1 MTSEAGGVRLGDLLT
16 QAGLL
21 RPEELREAMQIA
33 KHQSLPV
40 GRVLIMSG
48 FLSDGQLR
56 AAVQAQSLLKDG
68 VINLDTVL
76 QALSIVGKEEM
87 ALEDAFRQLGLDVQQ
102 SQPTNKLGELL
113 IEAELISREVLDQA
127 LAQSTQSG
135 LPLGR
140 ILILTGALVEQL
152 LSSALN
158 AQVLVRDHK
167 IAREQAVQGLR
178 AARDRHISL
187 EQSLAETGL
196 QLPSHNTIKL
206 GELLVKSG
214 IMPDTN
220 LMDYVELGLVQEQ
233 PLGQILISQGVINEH
248 ILANALELQRMV
260 AGGSLIG
267 DQAALVLNMVASG
280 ATTIQ
285 EVLQAQEP
293 QKEPVV
299 ETVPL
304 YQFLQLAGRITPQ
317 QIEEAVRNGTR
328 DAQIMGLMLH
338 KVGAIAEFE
347 MGVALALNDFMGK
360 GIVSVEQAIV
370 ALNYC
375 ISNQISLEDAF
386 SQMGWFLNQPYN
398 SYTTQSVAGTG
409 VGAPPS
415 QAAPESLSTATADVA
430 VIQHQAPTAD
440 GYSHAAVDPNATAQ
454 LPPVTPA
461 ELHLTA
467 EQLAEQQ
474 AYEQQQQQLAYEQQ
488 QQAAYEQQQQ
498 QQAYEL
504 QQQQYAQ
511 QAIAEGAA
519 PPDGFMPPPPPQQT
533 ADVYP
538 ISPEDQAAA
547 AAVTAAAQ
555 AAAAQAA
562 TGAQAP
568 QAAPP
573 APQVDAAAGQPPAP
587 TAEPNADGNPPD
599 EGQKPRKRLAD
610 LVP

>member
-68 VINLDTVL
+68 VISLETVL
-76 QALSIVGKEEM
+76 QALAIVGKEEM
-87 ALEDAFRQLGLDVQQ
+87 ALEDAFRQLGLEVQQ

-113 IEAELISREVLDQA
+113 VEAEMITKEVLDQA

-140 ILILTGALVEQL
+140 ILILTGAVVEPL
-152 LSSALN
+152 LSAALN

-167 IAREQAVQGLR
+167 LTREQALQGLR
-178 AARDRHISL
+178 AARERQIPL

-196 QLPSHNTIKL
+196 QLPLHNTIRL
-206 GELLVKSG
+206 GELLVKAG

-220 LMDYVELGLVQEQ
+220 LMDYVEMGLVQEQ
-233 PLGQILISQGVINEH
+233 PLGQILIAQGAINEH
-248 ILANALELQRMV
+248 ILNNALELQRMV
-260 AGGSLIG
+260 AAGSLIG

-280 ATTIQ
+280 ATTIE
-285 EVLQAQEP
+285 EVIRAQEP

-304 YQFLQLAGRITPQ
+304 YQFLQLAGRISPQ

-338 KVGAIAEFE
+338 KVGAIGEFE
-347 MGVALALNDFMGK
+347 MGVSLALNDFMAK
-360 GIVSVEQAIV
+360 GVVSVEQAIV

-375 ISNQISLEDAF
+375 ITNQISLEDAF
-386 SQMGWFLNQPYN
+386 AQMGWFLNQPYN
-398 SYTTQSVAGTG
+398 SYTSQSAAGTG
-409 VGAPPS
+409 TGS
-415 QAAPESLSTATADVA
+415 TLAAA
-430 VIQHQAPTAD
+430 VVDMASAAD
-440 GYSHAAVDPNATAQ
+440 GYSHATVDPNATAQ

-461 ELHLTA
+461 ELHLTP

-474 AYEQQQQQLAYEQQ
+474 QQIQQM
-488 QQAAYEQQQQ
+488 Q
-498 QQAYEL
+498 QQAYEQPAAPAP
-504 QQQQYAQ
+504 QQQAYEQMQHAYEQQVAEVQ
-511 QAIAEGAA
+511 QAAQPAPAAEAA
-519 PPDGFMPPPPPQQT
+519 AGPPEGFMPPPPPPAPAAAT
-533 ADVYP
+533 
-538 ISPEDQAAA
+538 PEEQAAA
-547 AAVTAAAQ
+547 AAQQMQQQIDPATGQPVQASQPAEAPPEAAQ
-555 AAAAQAA
+555 
-562 TGAQAP
+562 G
-568 QAAPP
+568 
-573 APQVDAAAGQPPAP
+573 
-587 TAEPNADGNPPD
+587 D

>member
-68 VINLDTVL
+68 VISLETVL
-76 QALSIVGKEEM
+76 QALAIVGREEM
-87 ALEDAFRQLGLDVQQ
+87 ALEDAFRQLGLEVQQ

-113 IEAELISREVLDQA
+113 VEAEMITKEVLDQA

-140 ILILTGALVEQL
+140 ILILTGAVVEPL

-167 IAREQAVQGLR
+167 ITREQALQGLR
-178 AARDRHISL
+178 AARERQIPL

-196 QLPSHNTIKL
+196 QLPLHNTIRL
-206 GELLVKSG
+206 GELLVKAG

-220 LMDYVELGLVQEQ
+220 LMDYVEMGLVQEQ
-233 PLGQILISQGVINEH
+233 PLGQILIAQGAINEH
-248 ILANALELQRMV
+248 ILNNALELQRMV
-260 AGGSLIG
+260 AAGSLIG

-280 ATTIQ
+280 GTTIE
-285 EVLQAQEP
+285 EVIKAQEP

-304 YQFLQLAGRITPQ
+304 YQFLQLAGRISPQ

-338 KVGAIAEFE
+338 KVGAIGEFE
-347 MGVALALNDFMGK
+347 MGVSLALNDFMAK
-360 GIVSVEQAIV
+360 GVVSVEQAIV

-386 SQMGWFLNQPYN
+386 AQMGWFLNQPYN
-398 SYTTQSVAGTG
+398 SYTTQSAAGTG
-409 VGAPPS
+409 TGS
-415 QAAPESLSTATADVA
+415 TLAAA
-430 VIQHQAPTAD
+430 VVDMASAAD
-440 GYSHAAVDPNATAQ
+440 GYSHATVDPNATAQ

-461 ELHLTA
+461 ELHLTP

-474 AYEQQQQQLAYEQQ
+474 QQIQQM
-488 QQAAYEQQQQ
+488 Q
-498 QQAYEL
+498 QQAYEQPAAQAP
-504 QQQQYAQ
+504 QQQAYEQMQHAYEQQVAEVQ
-511 QAIAEGAA
+511 QAAQPAPAAEAA
-519 PPDGFMPPPPPQQT
+519 GVPPEGFMPPPPPPAPAAPT
-533 ADVYP
+533 
-538 ISPEDQAAA
+538 PEEQAAA
-547 AAVTAAAQ
+547 Q
-555 AAAAQAA
+555 QMQQQIDPA
-562 TGAQAP
+562 TGQP
-568 QAAPP
+568 VQAAPP
-573 APQVDAAAGQPPAP
+573 AEAPADAAPG
-587 TAEPNADGNPPD
+587 D

>member
-68 VINLDTVL
+68 VISLETVL
-76 QALSIVGKEEM
+76 QALAIVGKEEM
-87 ALEDAFRQLGLDVQQ
+87 ALEDAFRQLGLEVQQ
-102 SQPTNKLGELL
+102 SQPTNKLGEL
-113 IEAELISREVLDQA
+113 IVEAEMITKEVLDQA

-140 ILILTGALVEQL
+140 ILLLTGAVVEPL
-152 LSSALN
+152 LSAALN

-167 IAREQAVQGLR
+167 ITREQALQGLR
-178 AARDRHISL
+178 AARERHIPL

-196 QLPSHNTIKL
+196 QLPLHNTIRL
-206 GELLVKSG
+206 GELLVKAG

-220 LMDYVELGLVQEQ
+220 LMDYVEMGLVQEQ
-233 PLGQILISQGVINEH
+233 PLGQILIAQGAINEH
-248 ILANALELQRMV
+248 ILNNALELQRMV
-260 AGGSLIG
+260 AAGSLIG

-280 ATTIQ
+280 GTTIE
-285 EVLQAQEP
+285 EVIRAQEP

-304 YQFLQLAGRITPQ
+304 YQFLQLAGRISPQ

-338 KVGAIAEFE
+338 KVGAIGEFE
-347 MGVALALNDFMGK
+347 MGVSLALNDFMAK
-360 GIVSVEQAIV
+360 GVVSVEQAIV

-375 ISNQISLEDAF
+375 ITNQISLEDAF
-386 SQMGWFLNQPYN
+386 AQMGWFLNQPYN
-398 SYTTQSVAGTG
+398 SYTSQSAAGTG
-409 VGAPPS
+409 TGS
-415 QAAPESLSTATADVA
+415 TLAAA
-430 VIQHQAPTAD
+430 VVDMASAAD
-440 GYSHAAVDPNATAQ
+440 GYSHATVDPNATAQ

-461 ELHLTA
+461 ELHLTP

-474 AYEQQQQQLAYEQQ
+474 QQIQQM
-488 QQAAYEQQQQ
+488 Q
-498 QQAYEL
+498 QQAYEQVAPAP
-504 QQQQYAQ
+504 QQQAYEQMQHAYEQQVAEVQ
-511 QAIAEGAA
+511 QAAQPAPAAEAA
-519 PPDGFMPPPPPQQT
+519 TAGPPEGFMPPPPPPAPAAPT
-533 ADVYP
+533 
-538 ISPEDQAAA
+538 PEEQAAA
-547 AAVTAAAQ
+547 AAAQQMQQQIDPATGQPVQAAQ
-555 AAAAQAA
+555 PHEAPPEAAQ
-562 TGAQAP
+562 G
-568 QAAPP
+568 
-573 APQVDAAAGQPPAP
+573 
-587 TAEPNADGNPPD
+587 D

>member
-21 RPEELREAMQIA
+21 SPEELREAMQIA

-68 VINLDTVL
+68 VINLETVL

-113 IEAELISREVLDQA
+113 MEAELVKKEVLDQA
-127 LAQSTQSG
+127 LQQSTASG

-140 ILILTGALVEQL
+140 ILILTGAIFEPL

-167 IAREQAVQGLR
+167 ITREQAVQGLK
-178 AARDRHISL
+178 AARDRQISL
-187 EQSLAETGL
+187 EQSLAETGM
-196 QLPSHNTIKL
+196 QLPSHNTIRL
-206 GELLVKSG
+206 GELLVKAG

-220 LMDYVELGLVQEQ
+220 LMDYVEMGLVQEQ
-233 PLGQILISQGVINEH
+233 PLGQILISQSVITEH
-248 ILANALELQRMV
+248 ILTNALELQKMV
-260 AGGSLIG
+260 GAGTLIG

-280 ATTIQ
+280 GTTIQ

-317 QIEEAVRNGTR
+317 QIEEAVRTGTR

-338 KVGAIAEFE
+338 KVGAIVEFE
-347 MGVALALNDFMGK
+347 MGVALALNDFMAK
-360 GIVSVEQAIV
+360 NIVSVEQAIV

-375 ISNQISLEDAF
+375 ITNQISLEEAF
-386 SQMGWFLNQPYN
+386 SQMGWVLNQPYN
-398 SYTTQSVAGTG
+398 SYTSQSATGTG
-409 VGAPPS
+409 SGGNPV
-415 QAAPESLSTATADVA
+415 ATAA
-430 VIQHQAPTAD
+430 VDIASAPSGDANPP
-440 GYSHAAVDPNATAQ
+440 VDPNATAQ
-454 LPPVTPA
+454 LSPAGTA
-461 ELHLTA
+461 ELHLTP
-467 EQLAEQQ
+467 EVQ
-474 AYEQQQQQLAYEQQ
+474 AEQQQQVQQ
-488 QQAAYEQQQQ
+488 MHDQQVAQAAYEQQQQ
-498 QQAYEL
+498 VQQMHDQQVAQAAYEQQQQAYE
-504 QQQQYAQ
+504 QQVQ
-511 QAIAEGAA
+511 QAPPAPAAEGAGV
-519 PPDGFMPPPPPQQT
+519 PPEGFMPPPPPAHPPAADEQQ
-533 ADVYP
+533 A
-538 ISPEDQAAA
+538 
-547 AAVTAAAQ
+547 TAAPHAPATGEAPQPAASEAQPDSAQ
-555 AAAAQAA
+555 A
-562 TGAQAP
+562 
-568 QAAPP
+568 
-573 APQVDAAAGQPPAP
+573 D
-587 TAEPNADGNPPD
+587 DS
-599 EGQKPRKRLAD
+599 QKPRKRLAD

>member
-68 VINLDTVL
+68 VISLETVL

-87 ALEDAFRQLGLDVQQ
+87 ALEDAFRQLGLEVQQ

-113 IEAELISREVLDQA
+113 LEAELVSREALDQA
-127 LAQSTQSG
+127 LQQSTASG

-140 ILILTGALVEQL
+140 ILILTGAIVEPL

-167 IAREQAVQGLR
+167 ITRDQALQGLR
-178 AARDRHISL
+178 AARDRQISL

-196 QLPSHNTIKL
+196 QLPMHNTIRL

-220 LMDYVELGLVQEQ
+220 LMDYVEMGLVQEQ
-233 PLGQILISQGVINEH
+233 PLGQILIAQGVINDS
-248 ILANALELQRMV
+248 ILTNALELQKMV
-260 AGGSLIG
+260 AAGSLIG
-267 DQAALVLNMVASG
+267 EQAALVLNMVASG
-280 ATTIQ
+280 GTTIE
-285 EVLQAQEP
+285 EVLKAQQP
-293 QKEPVV
+293 QQEPVV

-317 QIEEAVRNGTR
+317 QIEEAVRTGTR

-347 MGVALALNDFMGK
+347 MGVALALNDFMAK
-360 GIVSVEQAIV
+360 NIVSVEQAIV

-375 ISNQISLEDAF
+375 ITNQISLEDAF
-386 SQMGWFLNQPYN
+386 AQMGWFLNQPYN
-398 SYTTQSVAGTG
+398 SYTSQSSAGAAPALSVEMAAGVAP
-409 VGAPPS
+409 VAAPP
-415 QAAPESLSTATADVA
+415 
-430 VIQHQAPTAD
+430 AD

-454 LPPVTPA
+454 LPPVTEA
-461 ELHLTA
+461 ELHLTP
-467 EQLAEQQ
+467 EQLAEQQQAQELYEQQLAAQQQQQ
-474 AYEQQQQQLAYEQQ
+474 AYEQQQAQEAQ
-488 QQAAYEQQQQ
+488 QQAPEQQTQ
-498 QQAYEL
+498 QQAYEQL
-504 QQQQYAQ
+504 QHQYEQQVQHAP
-511 QAIAEGAA
+511 APEAAAA
-519 PPDGFMPPPPPQQT
+519 PAEAFMPPPAPAAEAQ
-533 ADVYP
+533 
-538 ISPEDQAAA
+538 QAATT
-547 AAVTAAAQ
+547 VDPAAAQ
-555 AAAAQAA
+555 AQ
-562 TGAQAP
+562 
-568 QAAPP
+568 QAAP
-573 APQVDAAAGQPPAP
+573 AEGDGAGGQ
-587 TAEPNADGNPPD
+587 DD
-599 EGQKPRKRLAD
+599 GQKPRKRLAD

>member
-68 VINLDTVL
+68 VINLETVL
-76 QALSIVGKEEM
+76 QALSIVGKDEM
-87 ALEDAFRQLGLDVQQ
+87 ALEDAFRQLGLEVQQ

-113 IEAELISREVLDQA
+113 MEAELVTRDVLDQA
-127 LAQSTQSG
+127 LQQTTASG

-140 ILILTGALVEQL
+140 ILILTGAIVEPL

-167 IAREQAVQGLR
+167 ITREQAIQGLR
-178 AARDRHISL
+178 AARDRQIPL
-187 EQSLAETGL
+187 EQSLAETGM
-196 QLPSHNTIKL
+196 QLPSYNTVRL
-206 GELLVKSG
+206 GELLVKAG
-214 IMPDTN
+214 VMPDTN
-220 LMDYVELGLVQEQ
+220 LMDYVEMGLVQEQ

-248 ILANALELQRMV
+248 ILNNALELQKMV
-260 AGGSLIG
+260 AAGTLIAG
-267 DQAALVLNMVASG
+267 QAALVLNMVASG
-280 ATTIQ
+280 GASIQ

-317 QIEEAVRNGTR
+317 QIEEAVRTGTR

-338 KVGAIAEFE
+338 KVGAIGEFE
-347 MGVALALNDFMGK
+347 MGVSLALNDFMAK
-360 GIVSVEQAIV
+360 NIVSVEQAIV

-375 ISNQISLEDAF
+375 ITSQISLEDAF

-398 SYTTQSVAGTG
+398 SYTSQSAAGSGAGSTLPAAG
-409 VGAPPS
+409 VDM
-415 QAAPESLSTATADVA
+415 AATT
-430 VIQHQAPTAD
+430 D
-440 GYSHAAVDPNATAQ
+440 GYAHAPVDPNATAQ
-454 LPPVTPA
+454 LPPVTPS
-461 ELHLTA
+461 ELHLTPDQMA
-467 EQLAEQQ
+467 DQQQQVQQMHDQQQAYEQQLAQQ
-474 AYEQQQQQLAYEQQ
+474 AYEQQQQAYEQQ
-488 QQAAYEQQQQ
+488 QAHEQQQQ
-498 QQAYEL
+498 QQAYE
-504 QQQQYAQ
+504 QQVQ
-511 QAIAEGAA
+511 QAPPAPAVEGAGA
-519 PPDGFMPPPPPQQT
+519 PPEGFMPPPPPAT
-533 ADVYP
+533 A
-538 ISPEDQAAA
+538 SHPEEQQAAA
-547 AAVTAAAQ
+547 PAQ
-555 AAAAQAA
+555 VDPA
-562 TGAQAP
+562 TGQAVQP
-568 QAAPP
+568 AAPET
-573 APQVDAAAGQPPAP
+573 DGTQP
-587 TAEPNADGNPPD
+587 DD
-599 EGQKPRKRLAD
+599 GQKPRKRLAD

>member
-68 VINLDTVL
+68 VISLETVL
-76 QALSIVGKEEM
+76 QALAIVGKEEM
-87 ALEDAFRQLGLDVQQ
+87 ALEDAFRQLGLEVQQ

-113 IEAELISREVLDQA
+113 VEAEMISKELLDQA

-140 ILILTGALVEQL
+140 ILILTGAVVEPL

-167 IAREQAVQGLR
+167 ITREQALQGLR
-178 AARDRHISL
+178 AARDRQISL

-196 QLPSHNTIKL
+196 QLPLHNTIRL
-206 GELLVKSG
+206 GELLVKAG

-220 LMDYVELGLVQEQ
+220 LMDYVEMGLVQEQ
-233 PLGQILISQGVINEH
+233 PLGQILIAQGAINEH
-248 ILANALELQRMV
+248 ILNNALELQKMV
-260 AGGSLIG
+260 AAGSLVG

-280 ATTIQ
+280 GTTIE
-285 EVLQAQEP
+285 EVIKAQEP
-293 QKEPVV
+293 QKEQTV

-304 YQFLQLAGRITPQ
+304 YQFLQLAGRISPQ

-338 KVGAIAEFE
+338 KVGAIGEFE
-347 MGVALALNDFMGK
+347 MGVSLALNDFMAK
-360 GIVSVEQAIV
+360 GVVSVEQAIV

-375 ISNQISLEDAF
+375 ITNQISLEDAF
-386 SQMGWFLNQPYN
+386 AQMGWFLNQPYN
-398 SYTTQSVAGTG
+398 SYTSQSSTGTG
-409 VGAPPS
+409 SGS
-415 QAAPESLSTATADVA
+415 TLAAA
-430 VIQHQAPTAD
+430 VVDMASVAD

-461 ELHLTA
+461 ELHVTPEQQA
-467 EQLAEQQ
+467 EQQQQIQQMQQQ
-474 AYEQQQQQLAYEQQ
+474 AYEQQTAA
-488 QQAAYEQQQQ
+488 QAPQ
-498 QQAYEL
+498 QQAYEQL
-504 QQQQYAQ
+504 QHAYEQQVAEVQ
-511 QAIAEGAA
+511 QAAAAA
-519 PPDGFMPPPPPQQT
+519 PAAEAAQTAAGPPEGFMPPPPPPAPAATQEDHAAAQQAQIDPAT
-533 ADVYP
+533 GQQV
-538 ISPEDQAAA
+538 QAAA
-547 AAVTAAAQ
+547 DPAQ
-555 AAAAQAA
+555 
-562 TGAQAP
+562 
-568 QAAPP
+568 
-573 APQVDAAAGQPPAP
+573 DAGQG
-587 TAEPNADGNPPD
+587 DD
-599 EGQKPRKRLAD
+599 GQKPRKRLAD

>member
-68 VINLDTVL
+68 VISLETVL

-87 ALEDAFRQLGLDVQQ
+87 ALEDAFRQLGLEVQQ

-113 IEAELISREVLDQA
+113 LEAELVSREALDQA
-127 LAQSTQSG
+127 LQQSTASG

-140 ILILTGALVEQL
+140 ILILTGAIAEPL

-167 IAREQAVQGLR
+167 ITREQALQGLR
-178 AARDRHISL
+178 AARDRQISL

-196 QLPSHNTIKL
+196 QLPIHNTIRL
-206 GELLVKSG
+206 GELLVKAG

-220 LMDYVELGLVQEQ
+220 LMDYVEMGLVQEQ
-233 PLGQILISQGVINEH
+233 PLGQILLAQNVINEN
-248 ILANALELQRMV
+248 ILNNALELQKMV
-260 AGGSLIG
+260 AAGSLIG
-267 DQAALVLNMVASG
+267 EQAALVLNMVASG
-280 ATTIQ
+280 GATIE
-285 EVLQAQEP
+285 EVLKAQQP
-293 QKEPVV
+293 QPEPVV

-317 QIEEAVRNGTR
+317 QIEEAVRTGTR

-347 MGVALALNDFMGK
+347 MGVALALNDFMAK
-360 GIVSVEQAIV
+360 NIVSVEQAIV

-375 ISNQISLEDAF
+375 ITNQISLEDAF
-386 SQMGWFLNQPYN
+386 AQMGWFLNQPYN
-398 SYTTQSVAGTG
+398 SYTNQSSTG
-409 VGAPPS
+409 SAAAASTLAAAAVEMASSAP
-415 QAAPESLSTATADVA
+415 A
-430 VIQHQAPTAD
+430 APTASQAEN
-440 GYSHAAVDPNATAQ
+440 YASATVDPNATAQ
-454 LPPVTPA
+454 LPPVTEA
-461 ELHLTA
+461 ELHLTPEQIA
-467 EQLAEQQ
+467 EQQQAQLIYEQQLAAQQQAQEQQQ
-474 AYEQQQQQLAYEQQ
+474 AYEQQQQQQAQEAQTYEQQ
-488 QQAAYEQQQQ
+488 PQ
-498 QQAYEL
+498 QQAYEQL
-504 QQQQYAQ
+504 QQQYEQ
-511 QAIAEGAA
+511 QVQHAPAPEAAAA
-519 PPDGFMPPPPPQQT
+519 PAEGFMPPAAP
-533 ADVYP
+533 AAA
-538 ISPEDQAAA
+538 PEEQQAATA
-547 AAVTAAAQ
+547 AAPVDPAAAQ
-555 AAAAQAA
+555 AQQAAAEGDG
-562 TGAQAP
+562 TG
-568 QAAPP
+568 
-573 APQVDAAAGQPPAP
+573 GQ
-587 TAEPNADGNPPD
+587 DD
-599 EGQKPRKRLAD
+599 GQKPRKRLAD

>member
-68 VINLDTVL
+68 VISLETVL
-76 QALSIVGKEEM
+76 QALAIVGKEEM
-87 ALEDAFRQLGLDVQQ
+87 ALEDAFRQLGLEVQQ

-113 IEAELISREVLDQA
+113 VEAEMITKEVLDQA

-140 ILILTGALVEQL
+140 ILILTGAVVEPL
-152 LSSALN
+152 LSAALN

-167 IAREQAVQGLR
+167 LTREQALQGLR
-178 AARDRHISL
+178 AARERHISL

-196 QLPSHNTIKL
+196 QLPLHNTIRL
-206 GELLVKSG
+206 GELLVKAG

-220 LMDYVELGLVQEQ
+220 LMDYVEMGLVQEQ
-233 PLGQILISQGVINEH
+233 PLGQILIAQGAINEH
-248 ILANALELQRMV
+248 ILNNALELQRMV
-260 AGGSLIG
+260 AAGTLIG

-280 ATTIQ
+280 GTTIE
-285 EVLQAQEP
+285 EVIRAQEP

-304 YQFLQLAGRITPQ
+304 YQFLQLAGRISPQ

-338 KVGAIAEFE
+338 KVGAIGEFE
-347 MGVALALNDFMGK
+347 MGVSLALNDFMAK
-360 GIVSVEQAIV
+360 GVVSVEQAIV

-375 ISNQISLEDAF
+375 ITNQISLEDAF
-386 SQMGWFLNQPYN
+386 AQMGWFLNQPYN
-398 SYTTQSVAGTG
+398 SYTSQSAAGTG
-409 VGAPPS
+409 TGS
-415 QAAPESLSTATADVA
+415 TLAAA
-430 VIQHQAPTAD
+430 VVDMASAAD
-440 GYSHAAVDPNATAQ
+440 GYSHATVDPNATAQ

-461 ELHLTA
+461 ELHLTP

-474 AYEQQQQQLAYEQQ
+474 QQIQQM
-488 QQAAYEQQQQ
+488 Q
-498 QQAYEL
+498 QQAYEQPASPAP
-504 QQQQYAQ
+504 QQQAYEQMQ
-511 QAIAEGAA
+511 QAYEQQVADVQQAAQPAPAAEAA
-519 PPDGFMPPPPPQQT
+519 AAGPPEGFMPPPPPPAPAAQT
-533 ADVYP
+533 
-538 ISPEDQAAA
+538 PEEQAAA
-547 AAVTAAAQ
+547 QQMQQQIDPATGQPVQAAQ
-555 AAAAQAA
+555 PAEAQPEAVQ
-562 TGAQAP
+562 G
-568 QAAPP
+568 
-573 APQVDAAAGQPPAP
+573 
-587 TAEPNADGNPPD
+587 D

>member
-68 VINLDTVL
+68 VISLETVL

-87 ALEDAFRQLGLDVQQ
+87 ALEDAFRQLGLEVQQ

-113 IEAELISREVLDQA
+113 LEAELVSREALDQA
-127 LAQSTQSG
+127 LQQSTASG

-140 ILILTGALVEQL
+140 ILILTGAIAEPL

-167 IAREQAVQGLR
+167 ITREQALQGLR
-178 AARDRHISL
+178 AARDRQISL

-196 QLPSHNTIKL
+196 QLPIHSTIRL
-206 GELLVKSG
+206 GELLVKAG

-220 LMDYVELGLVQEQ
+220 LMDYVEMGLVQEQ
-233 PLGQILISQGVINEH
+233 PLGQILLAQNVINEN
-248 ILANALELQRMV
+248 ILNNALELQKMV
-260 AGGSLIG
+260 AAGSLIG
-267 DQAALVLNMVASG
+267 EQAALVLNMVASG
-280 ATTIQ
+280 GATIE
-285 EVLQAQEP
+285 EVLKAQQP
-293 QKEPVV
+293 QPEPVV

-317 QIEEAVRNGTR
+317 QIEEAVRTGTR

-347 MGVALALNDFMGK
+347 MGVALALNDFMAK
-360 GIVSVEQAIV
+360 NIVSVEQAIV

-375 ISNQISLEDAF
+375 ITNQISLEDAF
-386 SQMGWFLNQPYN
+386 AQMGWFLNQPYN
-398 SYTTQSVAGTG
+398 SYTNQSSTG
-409 VGAPPS
+409 SAAAASTLAAAAVEMASSAPAAPAAS
-415 QAAPESLSTATADVA
+415 QAENYASAT
-430 VIQHQAPTAD
+430 
-440 GYSHAAVDPNATAQ
+440 VDPNATAQ
-454 LPPVTPA
+454 LPPVTEA
-461 ELHLTA
+461 ELHLTPEQMA
-467 EQLAEQQ
+467 EQQQAQLIYEQQLAAQQQAQEQQQ
-474 AYEQQQQQLAYEQQ
+474 AYEQQQQQQAQEAQTYEQQ
-488 QQAAYEQQQQ
+488 PQ
-498 QQAYEL
+498 QQAYEQL
-504 QQQQYAQ
+504 QQQYEQ
-511 QAIAEGAA
+511 QVQHAPATEAAAA
-519 PPDGFMPPPPPQQT
+519 PPEGFMPP
-533 ADVYP
+533 AA
-538 ISPEDQAAA
+538 PEEQQAATA
-547 AAVTAAAQ
+547 AAPVDPAAAQ
-555 AAAAQAA
+555 AQQAAAEGDG
-562 TGAQAP
+562 TG
-568 QAAPP
+568 
-573 APQVDAAAGQPPAP
+573 GQ
-587 TAEPNADGNPPD
+587 DD
-599 EGQKPRKRLAD
+599 GQKPRKRLAD

>member
-68 VINLDTVL
+68 VINLETVL

-87 ALEDAFRQLGLDVQQ
+87 ALEDAFRQLGLEVQQ

-113 IEAELISREVLDQA
+113 LEAELVSREALDQA
-127 LAQSTQSG
+127 LQQSTASG

-140 ILILTGALVEQL
+140 ILILTGAIVEPL

-167 IAREQAVQGLR
+167 ITREQALQGLR
-178 AARDRHISL
+178 AARDRQISL

-196 QLPSHNTIKL
+196 QLPIHNTIRL
-206 GELLVKSG
+206 GELLVKAG

-220 LMDYVELGLVQEQ
+220 LMDYVEMGLVQEQ
-233 PLGQILISQGVINEH
+233 PLGQILIAQGVINEH
-248 ILANALELQRMV
+248 ILNNALELQKMV
-260 AGGSLIG
+260 AAGSLIG
-267 DQAALVLNMVASG
+267 EQAALVLNMVASG
-280 ATTIQ
+280 GTTIE
-285 EVLQAQEP
+285 EVLKAQQP
-293 QKEPVV
+293 QPEPVV

-317 QIEEAVRNGTR
+317 QIEEAVRTGTR

-347 MGVALALNDFMGK
+347 MGVALALNDFMAK
-360 GIVSVEQAIV
+360 NIVSVEQAIV

-375 ISNQISLEDAF
+375 ITNNISLEDAF
-386 SQMGWFLNQPYN
+386 AQMGWFLNQPYN
-398 SYTTQSVAGTG
+398 SYTSQSSTGSMGSANPAAAASADEMASVA
-409 VGAPPS
+409 
-415 QAAPESLSTATADVA
+415 
-430 VIQHQAPTAD
+430 APTPPAE
-440 GYSHAAVDPNATAQ
+440 GYAHATVDPNATAQ
-454 LPPVTPA
+454 LPPVTEA
-461 ELHLTA
+461 ELHLTP
-467 EQLAEQQ
+467 EQLAEQQQAQLIYEQQLAAQQQ
-474 AYEQQQQQLAYEQQ
+474 AYEQQQQQQQAQEATPPAYEQQ
-488 QQAAYEQQQQ
+488 PQ
-498 QQAYEL
+498 QQAYEQL
-504 QQQQYAQ
+504 QHQYEQQVQ
-511 QAIAEGAA
+511 QAPAPEATAA
-519 PPDGFMPPPPPQQT
+519 PPEGFMPPPPPAPAPT
-533 ADVYP
+533 
-538 ISPEDQAAA
+538 PEDQAAA
-547 AAVTAAAQ
+547 AAPVDPAAQ
-555 AAAAQAA
+555 QAA
-562 TGAQAP
+562 EGDGAG
-568 QAAPP
+568 
-573 APQVDAAAGQPPAP
+573 GQ
-587 TAEPNADGNPPD
+587 DD
-599 EGQKPRKRLAD
+599 GQKPRKRLAD

>member
-68 VINLDTVL
+68 VISLETVL
-76 QALSIVGKEEM
+76 QALAIVGKEEM
-87 ALEDAFRQLGLDVQQ
+87 ALEDAFRQLGLEVQQ
-102 SQPTNKLGELL
+102 SQPTNKLGEL
-113 IEAELISREVLDQA
+113 IVEAEMITKEVLDQA

-140 ILILTGALVEQL
+140 ILLLTGAVVEPL
-152 LSSALN
+152 LSAALN

-167 IAREQAVQGLR
+167 ITREQALQGLR
-178 AARDRHISL
+178 AARERHIPL

-196 QLPSHNTIKL
+196 QLPLHNTIRL
-206 GELLVKSG
+206 GELLVKAG

-220 LMDYVELGLVQEQ
+220 LMDYVEMGLVQEQ
-233 PLGQILISQGVINEH
+233 PLGQILIAQGAINEH
-248 ILANALELQRMV
+248 ILNNALELQRMV
-260 AGGSLIG
+260 AAGSLIG

-280 ATTIQ
+280 GTTIE
-285 EVLQAQEP
+285 EVIRAQEP

-304 YQFLQLAGRITPQ
+304 YQFLQLAGRISPQ

-338 KVGAIAEFE
+338 KVGAIGEFE
-347 MGVALALNDFMGK
+347 MGVSLALNDFMAK
-360 GIVSVEQAIV
+360 GVVSVEQAIV

-375 ISNQISLEDAF
+375 ITNQISLEDAF
-386 SQMGWFLNQPYN
+386 AQMGWFLNQPYN
-398 SYTTQSVAGTG
+398 SYTSQSAAGTG
-409 VGAPPS
+409 TGS
-415 QAAPESLSTATADVA
+415 TLAAA
-430 VIQHQAPTAD
+430 VVDMASAAD
-440 GYSHAAVDPNATAQ
+440 GYSHATVDPNATAQ

-461 ELHLTA
+461 ELHLTP

-474 AYEQQQQQLAYEQQ
+474 QQIQQM
-488 QQAAYEQQQQ
+488 Q
-498 QQAYEL
+498 QQAYEQPAAQAP
-504 QQQQYAQ
+504 QQQAYEQMQQAYEQQVADVQQAAQ
-511 QAIAEGAA
+511 QAPPAEATA
-519 PPDGFMPPPPPQQT
+519 PAGPPEGFMPPPPPPAPAAPT
-533 ADVYP
+533 
-538 ISPEDQAAA
+538 PEE
-547 AAVTAAAQ
+547 Q
-555 AAAAQAA
+555 AAAAQQQQQIDPA
-562 TGAQAP
+562 TGQP
-568 QAAPP
+568 VQ
-573 APQVDAAAGQPPAP
+573 AGQPAEAP
-587 TAEPNADGNPPD
+587 PEAAQGDD
-599 EGQKPRKRLAD
+599 GQKPRKRLAD

>member
-68 VINLDTVL
+68 VISLETVL
-76 QALSIVGKEEM
+76 QALSIVGKDEM
-87 ALEDAFRQLGLDVQQ
+87 ALEDAFRQLGLEVQQ
-102 SQPTNKLGELL
+102 SQPTNKLGEILL
-113 IEAELISREVLDQA
+113 EAELVTREALEQA
-127 LAQSTQSG
+127 LQQSTASG

-140 ILILTGALVEQL
+140 ILILTGAIVEPL

-167 IAREQAVQGLR
+167 ITREQALQGLR
-178 AARDRHISL
+178 AARDRQIPL
-187 EQSLAETGL
+187 EQSLAETGMH
-196 QLPSHNTIKL
+196 LPSYNTIRL
-206 GELLVKSG
+206 GEMLVKAG

-220 LMDYVELGLVQEQ
+220 LMDYVEMGLVQEQ
-233 PLGQILISQGVINEH
+233 PLGQILISQNVITEH
-248 ILANALELQRMV
+248 VLTNALELQKMV
-260 AGGSLIG
+260 AAGTLIG

-317 QIEEAVRNGTR
+317 QIEEAVRTGTR

-338 KVGAIAEFE
+338 KVGAIGDFE

-360 GIVSVEQAIV
+360 NIVSVEQAIV

-375 ISNQISLEDAF
+375 ITNQISLEDAF

-398 SYTTQSVAGTG
+398 SYTSQSAAGSGSGSGSDATET
-409 VGAPPS
+409 VVD
-415 QAAPESLSTATADVA
+415 TASAN
-430 VIQHQAPTAD
+430 D
-440 GYSHAAVDPNATAQ
+440 GYAHAPVDPNATAQ

-461 ELHLTA
+461 ELHLTP
-467 EQLAEQQ
+467 EQQ
-474 AYEQQQQQLAYEQQ
+474 AEQQQQVQQLHDQQLA
-488 QQAAYEQQQQ
+488 QAAYEQQQAQAAYDQQQAQAAYDQQQAQAAYDQQ
-498 QQAYEL
+498 QQAYE
-504 QQQQYAQ
+504 QQVQ
-511 QAIAEGAA
+511 QAPPAPNAEGVGAA
-519 PPDGFMPPPPPQQT
+519 PEGFMPPPPPVHPQPAEEQAPAAEQ
-533 ADVYP
+533 ADPSV
-538 ISPEDQAAA
+538 AAPTVA
-547 AAVTAAAQ
+547 AEAQ
-555 AAAAQAA
+555 ADG
-562 TGAQAP
+562 T
-568 QAAPP
+568 
-573 APQVDAAAGQPPAP
+573 QP
-587 TAEPNADGNPPD
+587 DD
-599 EGQKPRKRLAD
+599 GQKPRKRLAD

>member
-68 VINLDTVL
+68 VISLETVL
-76 QALSIVGKEEM
+76 QALAIVGKEEM
-87 ALEDAFRQLGLDVQQ
+87 ALEDAFRQLGLEVQQ
-102 SQPTNKLGELL
+102 SQPTNKLGEL
-113 IEAELISREVLDQA
+113 IVEAEMITKEVLDQA

-140 ILILTGALVEQL
+140 ILLLTGAVVEPL
-152 LSSALN
+152 LSAALN

-167 IAREQAVQGLR
+167 ITREQALQGLR
-178 AARDRHISL
+178 AARERHIPL

-196 QLPSHNTIKL
+196 QLPLHNTIRL
-206 GELLVKSG
+206 GELLVKAG

-220 LMDYVELGLVQEQ
+220 LMDYVEMGLVQEQ
-233 PLGQILISQGVINEH
+233 PLGQILIAQGAINEH
-248 ILANALELQRMV
+248 ILNNALELQRMV
-260 AGGSLIG
+260 AAGSLIG

-280 ATTIQ
+280 GTTIE
-285 EVLQAQEP
+285 EVIRAQEP

-304 YQFLQLAGRITPQ
+304 YQFLQLAGRISPQ

-338 KVGAIAEFE
+338 KVGAIGEFE
-347 MGVALALNDFMGK
+347 MGVSLALNDFMAK
-360 GIVSVEQAIV
+360 GVVSVEQAIV

-375 ISNQISLEDAF
+375 ITNQISLEDAF
-386 SQMGWFLNQPYN
+386 AQMGWFLNQPYN
-398 SYTTQSVAGTG
+398 SYTSQSAAGTG
-409 VGAPPS
+409 TGS
-415 QAAPESLSTATADVA
+415 TLAAA
-430 VIQHQAPTAD
+430 VVDMASAAD
-440 GYSHAAVDPNATAQ
+440 GYSHATVDPNATAQ

-461 ELHLTA
+461 ELHLTP

-474 AYEQQQQQLAYEQQ
+474 QQIQQM
-488 QQAAYEQQQQ
+488 Q
-498 QQAYEL
+498 QQAYEQPAAQAP
-504 QQQQYAQ
+504 QQQAYEQMQQAYEQQVADVQQAAQ
-511 QAIAEGAA
+511 QAPPAEAA
-519 PPDGFMPPPPPQQT
+519 AAAGPPEGFMPPPPPPAPAAPT
-533 ADVYP
+533 
-538 ISPEDQAAA
+538 PEEQAAA
-547 AAVTAAAQ
+547 AAQ
-555 AAAAQAA
+555 QQQQIDPA
-562 TGAQAP
+562 TGQP
-568 QAAPP
+568 VQ
-573 APQVDAAAGQPPAP
+573 AGQPAEAP
-587 TAEPNADGNPPD
+587 PEAAQGDD
-599 EGQKPRKRLAD
+599 GQKPRKRLAD

>member
-68 VINLDTVL
+68 VISLETVL
-76 QALSIVGKEEM
+76 QALAIVGKEEM
-87 ALEDAFRQLGLDVQQ
+87 ALEEAFRQLGLEVQQ

-113 IEAELISREVLDQA
+113 VEAEMVTKEALDQA

-140 ILILTGALVEQL
+140 ILILTGAIVEPL
-152 LSSALN
+152 LSFALN

-167 IAREQAVQGLR
+167 ITREQALQGLR
-178 AARDRHISL
+178 AARDRQISL

-196 QLPSHNTIKL
+196 QLPLHNTIRL
-206 GELLVKSG
+206 GELLVKAG
-214 IMPDTN
+214 VMPDTN
-220 LMDYVELGLVQEQ
+220 LMDYVEMGLVQEQ
-233 PLGQILISQGVINEH
+233 PLGQILIAQGAINEH
-248 ILANALELQRMV
+248 ILNNALELQKMV
-260 AGGSLIG
+260 AAGSLIG

-280 ATTIQ
+280 ATTIE
-285 EVLQAQEP
+285 EVLKAQEP
-293 QKEPVV
+293 QKETAV

-338 KVGAIAEFE
+338 KVGAIGEFE
-347 MGVALALNDFMGK
+347 MGVSLALNDFMDK
-360 GIVSVEQAIV
+360 GVVSVEQAIV

-375 ISNQISLEDAF
+375 ITNQISLEDAF
-386 SQMGWFLNQPYN
+386 AQMGWFLNQPYD
-398 SYTTQSVAGTG
+398 SYTTQSATGTG
-409 VGAPPS
+409 SGSPLAAAIVDMA
-415 QAAPESLSTATADVA
+415 AAP
-430 VIQHQAPTAD
+430 D
-440 GYSHAAVDPNATAQ
+440 GYSHATVDPNATAQ

-461 ELHLTA
+461 ELHVTPDQLEEQQQQIQQMQQQA
-467 EQLAEQQ
+467 MAQAPQQQAYEQLQQ
-474 AYEQQQQQLAYEQQ
+474 AYEQQVAEV
-488 QQAAYEQQQQ
+488 QQAAQPAPET
-498 QQAYEL
+498 
-504 QQQQYAQ
+504 
-511 QAIAEGAA
+511 AA
-519 PPDGFMPPPPPQQT
+519 GPPEGFMPPPPPPVV
-533 ADVYP
+533 A
-538 ISPEDQAAA
+538 PEEQAAA
-547 AAVTAAAQ
+547 AA
-555 AAAAQAA
+555 AAAAQQTQTDPAA
-562 TGAQAP
+562 AESAPEAP
-568 QAAPP
+568 QG
-573 APQVDAAAGQPPAP
+573 D
-587 TAEPNADGNPPD
+587 D
-599 EGQKPRKRLAD
+599 GQKPRKRLAD

>member
-68 VINLDTVL
+68 VISLETVL

-87 ALEDAFRQLGLDVQQ
+87 ALEDAFRQLGLEVQQ
-102 SQPTNKLGELL
+102 SQPTNKLGEILL
-113 IEAELISREVLDQA
+113 EAELVTREALDQA
-127 LAQSTQSG
+127 LQQSTASG

-140 ILILTGALVEQL
+140 ILILTGAIVEPL

-167 IAREQAVQGLR
+167 ITRDQALQGLR
-178 AARDRHISL
+178 AARDRQIPL
-187 EQSLAETGL
+187 EQSLAETGMH
-196 QLPSHNTIKL
+196 LPSYNTIRL
-206 GELLVKSG
+206 GEMLVKAG

-220 LMDYVELGLVQEQ
+220 LMDYVEMGLVQEQ
-233 PLGQILISQGVINEH
+233 PLGQILISQNIITDH
-248 ILANALELQRMV
+248 ILTNALELQKMV
-260 AGGSLIG
+260 AAGTLIG

-317 QIEEAVRNGTR
+317 QIEEAVRTGTR

-338 KVGAIAEFE
+338 KVGAIGDFE

-360 GIVSVEQAIV
+360 NIVSVEQAIV

-375 ISNQISLEDAF
+375 ITNQISLEDAF

-398 SYTTQSVAGTG
+398 SYTSQSAAGSGSGSNLT
-409 VGAPPS
+409 
-415 QAAPESLSTATADVA
+415 AAVVDMASA
-430 VIQHQAPTAD
+430 AD
-440 GYSHAAVDPNATAQ
+440 GYAHAPVDPNATAQ

-461 ELHLTA
+461 ELHMTP
-467 EQLAEQQ
+467 EQHE
-474 AYEQQQQQLAYEQQ
+474 EQQQQVQQLHDQQ
-488 QQAAYEQQQQ
+488 QAQAAYEQQQAQAAFDQQQAQAAYDQQQAQAAFDQQQAQAAYDQQ
-498 QQAYEL
+498 QQAYE
-504 QQQQYAQ
+504 QQVQ
-511 QAIAEGAA
+511 QAPPAPNAEGVGAA
-519 PPDGFMPPPPPQQT
+519 PEGFMPPPPPVHPQPAEEQ
-533 ADVYP
+533 A
-538 ISPEDQAAA
+538 PEAGQVDPAVATPAAA
-547 AAVTAAAQ
+547 AEAQ
-555 AAAAQAA
+555 PDG
-562 TGAQAP
+562 T
-568 QAAPP
+568 
-573 APQVDAAAGQPPAP
+573 QP
-587 TAEPNADGNPPD
+587 ED
-599 EGQKPRKRLAD
+599 GQKPRKRLAD

>member
-68 VINLDTVL
+68 VISLDTVL
-76 QALSIVGKEEM
+76 QALAIVGKEEM
-87 ALEDAFRQLGLDVQQ
+87 ALEDAFRQLGLEVQQ

-113 IEAELISREVLDQA
+113 VEAEMITKEVLDQA

-140 ILILTGALVEQL
+140 ILLLTGAVVEPL

-167 IAREQAVQGLR
+167 ITREQAVQGLR
-178 AARDRHISL
+178 AARERHISL

-196 QLPSHNTIKL
+196 QLPLHNTIRL
-206 GELLVKSG
+206 GELLVKAG
-214 IMPDTN
+214 VMPDTN
-220 LMDYVELGLVQEQ
+220 LMDYVEMGIVQEQ
-233 PLGQILISQGVINEH
+233 PLGQILIAQGVINEH
-248 ILANALELQRMV
+248 ILNNALELQKMV
-260 AGGSLIG
+260 AAGSLIG

-280 ATTIQ
+280 GATI
-285 EVLQAQEP
+285 EDVLKAQEP
-293 QKEPVV
+293 QKEPAV

-338 KVGAIAEFE
+338 KVGAIGEFE
-347 MGVALALNDFMGK
+347 MGVSLALNDFMAK
-360 GIVSVEQAIV
+360 GVVSVEQAIV

-375 ISNQISLEDAF
+375 ITNQISLEDAF
-386 SQMGWFLNQPYN
+386 AQMGWFLNQPYN
-398 SYTTQSVAGTG
+398 SYTSQSAAGSGSGSTLAAA
-409 VGAPPS
+409 VVDMASAP
-415 QAAPESLSTATADVA
+415 
-430 VIQHQAPTAD
+430 D
-440 GYSHAAVDPNATAQ
+440 GYSHATVDPNATAQ

-461 ELHLTA
+461 ELHLTP
-467 EQLAEQQ
+467 EQLADQQQQIQLMQQQ
-474 AYEQQQQQLAYEQQ
+474 AYEQPYEQQ
-488 QQAAYEQQQQ
+488 AAQAPQ
-498 QQAYEL
+498 QQAYEQL
-504 QQQQYAQ
+504 QHAYEQQVAEMQ
-511 QAIAEGAA
+511 QSVPQAPAPEAA
-519 PPDGFMPPPPPQQT
+519 AVPPEGFMPPPPPPAPAAATPEEQT
-533 ADVYP
+533 
-538 ISPEDQAAA
+538 AAA
-547 AAVTAAAQ
+547 AAQQAQVDPSTGQPAQ
-555 AAAAQAA
+555 AAQPAAE
-562 TGAQAP
+562 AQ
-568 QAAPP
+568 Q
-573 APQVDAAAGQPPAP
+573 DAGQS
-587 TAEPNADGNPPD
+587 DD
-599 EGQKPRKRLAD
+599 GQKPRKRLAD

>member
-68 VINLDTVL
+68 VISLETVL
-76 QALSIVGKEEM
+76 QALAIVGKEEM
-87 ALEDAFRQLGLDVQQ
+87 ALEDAFRQLGLEVQQ
-102 SQPTNKLGELL
+102 SQPTNKLGEL
-113 IEAELISREVLDQA
+113 IVEAEMITKEVLDQA

-140 ILILTGALVEQL
+140 ILLLTGAVVEPL
-152 LSSALN
+152 LSAALN

-167 IAREQAVQGLR
+167 ITREQALQGLR
-178 AARDRHISL
+178 AARERHIPL

-196 QLPSHNTIKL
+196 QLPLHNTIRL
-206 GELLVKSG
+206 GELLVKAG

-220 LMDYVELGLVQEQ
+220 LMDYVEMGLVQEQ
-233 PLGQILISQGVINEH
+233 PLGQILIAQGAINEH
-248 ILANALELQRMV
+248 ILNNALELQRMV
-260 AGGSLIG
+260 AAGSLIG

-280 ATTIQ
+280 GTTIE
-285 EVLQAQEP
+285 EVIRAQEP

-304 YQFLQLAGRITPQ
+304 YQFLQLAGRISPQ

-338 KVGAIAEFE
+338 KVGAIGEFE
-347 MGVALALNDFMGK
+347 MGVSLALNDFMAK
-360 GIVSVEQAIV
+360 GVVSVEQAIV

-375 ISNQISLEDAF
+375 ITNQISLEDAF
-386 SQMGWFLNQPYN
+386 AQMGWFLNQPYN
-398 SYTTQSVAGTG
+398 SYTSQSAAGTG
-409 VGAPPS
+409 TGS
-415 QAAPESLSTATADVA
+415 TLAAA
-430 VIQHQAPTAD
+430 VVDMASAAD
-440 GYSHAAVDPNATAQ
+440 GYSHATVDPNATAQ

-461 ELHLTA
+461 ELHLTP

-474 AYEQQQQQLAYEQQ
+474 QQIQQM
-488 QQAAYEQQQQ
+488 Q
-498 QQAYEL
+498 QQAYEQAAPAP
-504 QQQQYAQ
+504 QQQAYEQMQHAYEQQVADVQ
-511 QAIAEGAA
+511 QAAQPAPAAEAA
-519 PPDGFMPPPPPQQT
+519 TAGPPEGFMPPPPPPAPAAPT
-533 ADVYP
+533 
-538 ISPEDQAAA
+538 PEEQAAA
-547 AAVTAAAQ
+547 AAAQQMQQQIDPATGQPVQAAQ
-555 AAAAQAA
+555 PHEAPPEAAQ
-562 TGAQAP
+562 G
-568 QAAPP
+568 
-573 APQVDAAAGQPPAP
+573 
-587 TAEPNADGNPPD
+587 D

>member
-68 VINLDTVL
+68 VISLETVL
-76 QALSIVGKEEM
+76 QALAIVGKEEM
-87 ALEDAFRQLGLDVQQ
+87 ALEDAFRQLGLEVQQ
-102 SQPTNKLGELL
+102 SQPTNKLGEL
-113 IEAELISREVLDQA
+113 IVEAEMITKEVLDQA

-140 ILILTGALVEQL
+140 ILLLTGAVVEPL
-152 LSSALN
+152 LSAALN

-167 IAREQAVQGLR
+167 ITREQALQGLR
-178 AARDRHISL
+178 AARERHIPL

-196 QLPSHNTIKL
+196 QLPLHNTIRL
-206 GELLVKSG
+206 GELLVKAG

-220 LMDYVELGLVQEQ
+220 LMDYVEMGLVQEQ
-233 PLGQILISQGVINEH
+233 PLGQILIAQGAINEH
-248 ILANALELQRMV
+248 ILNNALELQRMV
-260 AGGSLIG
+260 AAGSLIG

-280 ATTIQ
+280 GTTIE
-285 EVLQAQEP
+285 EVIRAQEP

-304 YQFLQLAGRITPQ
+304 YQFLQLAGRISPQ

-338 KVGAIAEFE
+338 KVGAIGEFE
-347 MGVALALNDFMGK
+347 MGVSLALNDFMAK
-360 GIVSVEQAIV
+360 GVVSVEQAIV

-375 ISNQISLEDAF
+375 ITNQISLEDAF
-386 SQMGWFLNQPYN
+386 AQMGWFLNQPYN
-398 SYTTQSVAGTG
+398 SYTSQSAAGTG
-409 VGAPPS
+409 TGS
-415 QAAPESLSTATADVA
+415 TLAAA
-430 VIQHQAPTAD
+430 VVDMASAAD
-440 GYSHAAVDPNATAQ
+440 GYSHATVDPNATAQ

-461 ELHLTA
+461 ELHLTP

-474 AYEQQQQQLAYEQQ
+474 QQIQQM
-488 QQAAYEQQQQ
+488 Q
-498 QQAYEL
+498 QQAYEQAAPAP
-504 QQQQYAQ
+504 QQQAYEQMQHAYEQQVADVQ
-511 QAIAEGAA
+511 QAAQPAPAAEAA
-519 PPDGFMPPPPPQQT
+519 TAGPPEGFMPPPPPPAPAAPT
-533 ADVYP
+533 
-538 ISPEDQAAA
+538 PEE
-547 AAVTAAAQ
+547 Q
-555 AAAAQAA
+555 AAAAQQMQQQIDPA
-562 TGAQAP
+562 TGQP
-568 QAAPP
+568 VQAAQPHEAPP
-573 APQVDAAAGQPPAP
+573 EAAQG
-587 TAEPNADGNPPD
+587 D